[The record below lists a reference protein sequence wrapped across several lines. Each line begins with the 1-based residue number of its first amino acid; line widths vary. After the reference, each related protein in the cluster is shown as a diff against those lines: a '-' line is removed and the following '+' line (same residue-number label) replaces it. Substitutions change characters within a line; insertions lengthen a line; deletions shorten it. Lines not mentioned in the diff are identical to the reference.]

1 MEEPYP
7 LVVEEEHPLVVE
19 EVVEEVEDRPGY
31 TLPMEAPSLLGF
43 HALAEEVAGLLLR
56 VEEVVGLLLRVE
68 EVVGLPLR
76 MEEVAEEARWPSVT
90 AWMADQASS
99 FHSLPWAAEEA
110 LNPYRY

>member
-56 VEEVVGLLLRVE
+56 VEEVVGL
-68 EVVGLPLR
+68 PLR

-90 AWMADQASS
+90 AWMGDQASS